1 MTKSTYNIKI
11 PFSVTRSSSKTLVR
25 QTIDGLRVAILNGY
39 YRPGDVLP
47 TTRDLARRLGVSTI
61 VTEAAVKAIA
71 AEGLTNPR
79 PRIGSVVLGRR
90 ERVWRGHVLFVSPE
104 SAGFYYFNQFADAF
118 QGTLVEEGY
127 LLTRFVLRR
136 SPKGDYRF
144 EGLDLALQQSVDLV
158 VLMYDTPEIERY
170 LSRFPVPFIVIGNM
184 QARPGTHCV
193 GCVRFNREAAVP
205 TLVERCRAQ
214 GVKSA
219 WQVGFVRGGSGRSA
233 DAMQTFRDAGIS
245 ADEIVV
251 LKHKFDGRPAE
262 VQRAAL
268 ETFAHICTARRFRLP
283 DLLFVT
289 DDYVASG
296 ILTAFDRFGIRIPND
311 VRFVCWANSGLGPV
325 YHKELT
331 RMEADPVRHGHLI
344 ADAAVR
350 FLLGGDFRP
359 DIEITPT
366 WVDGETF

>member
-1 MTKSTYNIKI
+1 MTKHSEGKKI
-11 PFSVTRSSSKTLVR
+11 PFSVSRNSSRTLVR

-47 TTRDLARRLGVSTI
+47 TTRELAKRLGVSTI

-104 SAGFYYFNQFADAF
+104 SVGIYYFNQFADAF
-118 QGTLVEEGY
+118 QGMLVADGY

-136 SPKGDYRF
+136 ESNGSYCF
-144 EGLDLALQQSVDLV
+144 EGLEIALQQSVDLV

-170 LSRFPVPFIVIGNM
+170 LSRFPVPFIVIGSR
-184 QARPGTHCV
+184 QGKPGAHCI
-193 GCVRFNREAAVP
+193 GCVRFNRAATVP
-205 TLVERCRAQ
+205 TLIERCRAQ
-214 GVKSA
+214 NVKSA
-219 WQVGFVRGGSGRSA
+219 WQVGFVKGASGRSA
-233 DAMQTFRDAGIS
+233 DAMRQFHDAGIS

-251 LKHKFDGRPAE
+251 LKRKFDGRPAE

-268 ETFAHICTARRFRLP
+268 NTFAHICSTRRPRLP

-296 ILTAFDRFGIRIPND
+296 ILTAFDSFGIRIPDD
-311 VRFVCWANSGLGPV
+311 VKFVCWANSGLGPV
-325 YHKELT
+325 YHKNLT
-331 RMEADPVRHGHLI
+331 RMEIDPVRHGRTI
-344 ADAAVR
+344 ADAAIR
-350 FLLGGDFRP
+350 FLHDNDFKP
-359 DIEITPT
+359 DIEIAPI
-366 WVDGETF
+366 WVDGDTF

>member
-1 MTKSTYNIKI
+1 MTDASQEKKI
-11 PFSVTRSSSKTLVR
+11 PFTVSKSSGKTLVQ

-47 TTRDLARRLGVSTI
+47 TTRELARRLGVSTI

-104 SAGFYYFNQFADAF
+104 SVGIYYFNQFADAF
-118 QGTLVEEGY
+118 QGMLVANGY

-136 SPKGDYRF
+136 KSNGSYCFD
-144 EGLDLALQQSVDLV
+144 GLEIALQQSVDLV
-158 VLMYDTPEIERY
+158 VLMYDTPEIERR
-170 LSRFPVPFIVIGNM
+170 LSRFPVPFVVIGNR
-184 QARPGTHCV
+184 QGKQGAHCI

-205 TLVERCRAQ
+205 TMVERCQ
-214 GVKSA
+214 TKKIKSA
-219 WQVGFVRGGSGRSA
+219 WQIGFVKGASGRSA
-233 DAMQTFRDAGIS
+233 NAMPTFRNAGIS

-251 LKHKFDGRPAE
+251 LKRTFDGRPAE
-262 VQRAAL
+262 VQRASL
-268 ETFAHICTARRFRLP
+268 DTFAHICATRRPRLP

-296 ILTAFDRFGIRIPND
+296 ILTAFDHFGVHIPDD
-311 VRFVCWANSGLGPV
+311 VRFVCWANKGLGPV
-325 YHKELT
+325 YHKNLT
-331 RMEADPVRHGHLI
+331 RMEIDPVQHGRTV
-344 ADAAVR
+344 ADAAIR
-350 FLLGGDFRP
+350 FLHGYDFKP
-359 DIEITPT
+359 DIEIGPV
-366 WVDGETF
+366 WVDGDTF